1 MSKAMPPN
9 EPSFTFG
16 IEEEYHLVD
25 LSTRGFAPAPAALM
39 EACEA
44 ALGTKVAPE
53 FFRSQIEIGTSV
65 CRDFAAARTELAHL
79 RRTIATTAREY
90 GLAPIAASTHPF
102 ADKSSLQTTQK
113 ERYQALARDFAGIGR
128 RLAICGMHVH
138 VAIENDEMRIDL
150 MNQARYFLPHL
161 LMLSTSSPFWQ
172 GEDTG
177 LKSYRLAIFHEL
189 PRTGL
194 PQRFESYGEYQRTID
209 VLVKNGVIEDA
220 SKIWWDL
227 RPSARFP
234 TVEMRVT
241 DVCTRID
248 DALSIAALY
257 VCIMRMLYRLRR
269 SNQKWRSYPAFLIE
283 ENHWRAQ
290 RYSVHDPLFDFGKG
304 HLVPFAALI
313 NELIDL
319 IAEDA
324 AVLGC
329 EKEVKHALSIA
340 TGGTSADRQVLRYE
354 ELIGKGAS
362 SDEALHGVVDD
373 LIAETI
379 AGT

>member
-1 MSKAMPPN
+1 MRPK

-25 LSTRGFAPAPAALM
+25 LETRGFAPAPAALM

-44 ALGTKVAPE
+44 ALGKQVAPE

-65 CRDFAAARTELAHL
+65 WRDFAEARKELAHL
-79 RRTIATTAREY
+79 RRTIADTAREF

-102 ADKSSLQTTQK
+102 ADKSQLETTPK

-138 VAIENDEMRIDL
+138 AGIEDDELRIDL

-172 GEDTG
+172 GEDSG

-194 PQRFESYGEYQRTID
+194 PQRFESFGEFQRTVD
-209 VLVKNGVIEDA
+209 VLVKNGIIEDA
-220 SKIWWDL
+220 TKIWWDL
-227 RPSARFP
+227 RPSGRFP
-234 TVEMRVT
+234 TLEMRVT

-248 DALSIAALY
+248 DALAIAALY
-257 VCIMRMLYRLRR
+257 VCTLRMLYRLRR
-269 SNQKWRSYPAFLIE
+269 SNQKWRTYPGFLIA
-283 ENHWRAQ
+283 ENLWRAQ
-290 RYSVHDPLFDFGKG
+290 RYGVNDRLFDFGKG
-304 HLVPFAALI
+304 ELVPFASLI
-313 NELIDL
+313 DELLDL

-329 EKEVKHALSIA
+329 EKEAKHALNIA
-340 TGGTSADRQVLRYE
+340 TGGTSADRQVLCYE
-354 ELIGKGAS
+354 KLIGKGATP
-362 SDEALHGVVDD
+362 DEALKGVVDQ
-373 LIAETI
+373 LIAETV
-379 AGT
+379 AGV